1 MPAITDDVLLT
12 ISGTIEKMLLEQQ
25 EGIDFAYQKIP
36 DGIKISIGVNLDP
49 TSQGVEANYTVNYPL
64 EAAPEPAMKRTV
76 KKKQIIDGGQLEMN
90 LQWLKDNPGDM
101 RLPSEVTEKE
111 LQ

>member
-49 TSQGVEANYTVNYPL
+49 TSQGIRIQGDGL
-64 EAAPEPAMKRTV
+64 SG
-76 KKKQIIDGGQLEMN
+76 KKKKPPPVHDEGEIRSIFVRDLFH
-90 LQWLKDNPGDM
+90 
-101 RLPSEVTEKE
+101 RLRS
-111 LQ
+111 